1 MSYRLSRTHK
11 RVFKLGEELKYQINS
26 RNARNKNDMQIAATL
41 FVKI

>member
-1 MSYRLSRTHK
+1 MSYWLSRTPK
-11 RVFKLGEELKYQINS
+11 RVFKLGEVNS